1 VLRRTYELPFRAH
14 GKLRVLIAVEKSD
27 KAAVEG
33 RVADCVSGIT
43 FEVAD
48 I

>member
-1 VLRRTYELPFRAH
+1 VLRRTYELPLRAY
-14 GKLRVLIAVEKSD
+14 GDLRVLIAVEEFD
-27 KAAVEG
+27 KVVVEG
-33 RVADCVSGIT
+33 RVADCVSGTT